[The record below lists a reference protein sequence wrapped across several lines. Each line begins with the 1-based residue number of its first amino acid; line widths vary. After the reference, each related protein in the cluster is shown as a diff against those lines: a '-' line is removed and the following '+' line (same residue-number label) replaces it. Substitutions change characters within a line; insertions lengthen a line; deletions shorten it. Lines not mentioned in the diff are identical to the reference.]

1 MDKVSDVERD
11 AGTLNATN
19 ETFWIEDD
27 QWNLSSSVFAVS
39 VPKNRFNEPGIV
51 AAMQAEIDVWHK
63 YGVYKEV
70 KDTGQTTVTMRWI
83 VTDKGNGRFK
93 ARLVLRGFEEGDG
106 TAVDSPTTDKSSTKL

>member
-1 MDKVSDVERD
+1 M
-11 AGTLNATN
+11 NATN

-27 QWNLSSSVFAVS
+27 QWNRSSSIFAVF
-39 VPKNRFNEPGIV
+39 VPKNIFNEPGIV

-70 KDTGQTTVTMRWI
+70 KDTGQTTVTTKWI

-93 ARLVLRGFEEGDG
+93 A
-106 TAVDSPTTDKSSTKL
+106 SI